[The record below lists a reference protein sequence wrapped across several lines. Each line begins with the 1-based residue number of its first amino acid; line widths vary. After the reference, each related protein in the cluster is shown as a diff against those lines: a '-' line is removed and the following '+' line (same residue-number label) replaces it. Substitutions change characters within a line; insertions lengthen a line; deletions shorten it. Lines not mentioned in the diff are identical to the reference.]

1 MKHMFK
7 FLGASMIAEE
17 AINHH
22 VGYDKDGVR
31 RNNVNVVIS
40 KSANGIIN
48 SWMERERLKQ
58 PGIDTNSVLLRFLN
72 DEIAKGWNPE
82 QEDYKRLD
90 EFETKRLLGITE

>member
-7 FLGASMIAEE
+7 FLGANVITDE

-31 RNNVNVVIS
+31 CSNVNVVIS
-40 KSANGIIN
+40 KSANGIIS
-48 SWMERERLKQ
+48 SWIDRERLKQ

-72 DEIAKGWNPE
+72 DEVAKGWNPE
-82 QEDYKRLD
+82 QETYKRLD
-90 EFETKRLLGITE
+90 EFETMRLLGITE